1 MRITKREKV
10 LLYILLEF
18 DIHRYLLANT
28 YNRHDP
34 VEKAEEHMKIASII
48 FSYIFAR
55 EYNEHKDWQI
65 MMIIHDCL
73 AEILTNRLDE
83 VIGFP
88 IDKESCEIDYHEFGK
103 RFFNVIIK
111 NIDKIKE
118 RIEEEKKTNNTYY
131 F

>member
-1 MRITKREKV
+1 MKITKREKI

-28 YNRHDP
+28 YKRHDP
-34 VEKAEEHMKIASII
+34 SEKAEKHMKISSVL

-55 EYNEHKDWQI
+55 EYNELKNWQI
-65 MMIIHDCL
+65 MMKIHDCL

-103 RFFNVIIK
+103 RFFNVIIE
-111 NIDKIKE
+111 NMDKIK
-118 RIEEEKKTNNTYY
+118 IAACNNND
-131 F
+131 

>member
-1 MRITKREKV
+1 MKMTKREKL

-28 YNRHDP
+28 YKRHDP
-34 VEKAEEHMKIASII
+34 VEKADKHMEISGII

-55 EYNEHKDWQI
+55 EYNELKDWPV
-65 MMIIHDCL
+65 MMEIHNYL

-88 IDKESCEIDYHEFGK
+88 IDKESREIDYHEFGK
-103 RFFNVIIK
+103 RFFNVIVENMGDISKHIK
-111 NIDKIKE
+111 GK
-118 RIEEEKKTNNTYY
+118 
-131 F
+131 

>member
-1 MRITKREKV
+1 MKVTKREKV

-28 YNRHDP
+28 HKRQDP
-34 VEKAEEHMKIASII
+34 VEKADRHMEISGII

-55 EYNEHKDWQI
+55 EYNELKDWQV
-65 MMIIHDCL
+65 MMQIHNYL

-103 RFFNVIIK
+103 RFFNVIVENMDNIK
-111 NIDKIKE
+111 TYLIKHKDE
-118 RIEEEKKTNNTYY
+118 LE
-131 F
+131 

>member
-18 DIHRYLLANT
+18 DIHRYLLSNT

-34 VEKAEEHMKIASII
+34 IEKAERHMQISSVI

-55 EYNEHKDWQI
+55 EYNELKDWEI
-65 MMIIHDCL
+65 MMQIHDCL

-103 RFFNVIIK
+103 RFFNVIVE
-111 NIDKIKE
+111 NMDKIKE
-118 RIEEEKKTNNTYY
+118 YIKECKKTE
-131 F
+131 

>member
-1 MRITKREKV
+1 MTKREKV

-18 DIHRYLLANT
+18 AIHRYLLANT
-28 YNRHDP
+28 HKRHDP

-55 EYNEHKDWQI
+55 EYNELKDWQV
-65 MMIIHDCL
+65 MMQIHDYL
-73 AEILTNRLDE
+73 AEILTDRLDE

-103 RFFNVIIK
+103 RFFNVIVENMDNIK
-111 NIDKIKE
+111 TYLIKHKDE
-118 RIEEEKKTNNTYY
+118 LE
-131 F
+131 